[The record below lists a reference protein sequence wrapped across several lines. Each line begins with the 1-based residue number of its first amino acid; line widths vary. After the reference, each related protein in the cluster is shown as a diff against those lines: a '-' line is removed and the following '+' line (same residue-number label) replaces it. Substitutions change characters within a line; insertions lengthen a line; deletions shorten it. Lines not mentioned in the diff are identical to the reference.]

1 LVKGR
6 HLPNAVYTTKKG
18 KKNMTTQSVLPK
30 CFFERKSVLPNLQ
43 QLLGKKNAQKREIEE
58 AKRIT
63 RKAKSKQVCY
73 SQMLGK
79 IQFWHSFP
87 LVFHTAKPYKLVM
100 QTWFHNFVSIL
111 RYLGVSI
118 L

>member
-1 LVKGR
+1 
-6 HLPNAVYTTKKG
+6 VYF
-18 KKNMTTQSVLPK
+18 P
-30 CFFERKSVLPNLQ
+30 FFERKSVLPNLQ
-43 QLLGKKNAQKREIEE
+43 QLLGTKNAHIREIAE

-79 IQFWHSFP
+79 NTVLAQFS
-87 LVFHTAKPYKLVM
+87 LVFHKAKPYKLVM
-100 QTWFHNFVSIL
+100 QTWFRNFFLTL

>member
-1 LVKGR
+1 MSAIMLVR
-6 HLPNAVYTTKKG
+6 SSIY
-18 KKNMTTQSVLPK
+18 MYYVLINQLAMLSYPFIY
-30 CFFERKSVLPNLQ
+30 FFEHKSVLPNLQ

-87 LVFHTAKPYKLVM
+87 
-100 QTWFHNFVSIL
+100 WFSI
-111 RYLGVSI
+111 RQNHISKSCKHGSTI
-118 L
+118 SC